1 MLIVASRHYFII
13 KRNQNLILMCV
24 NCITVIARRSTASL
38 WSIIG
43 SVIHQ
48 HLNTRFQP
56 LTVKCSLQISL
67 MPPFS
72 QRNVD
77 DDDEHDDNDV
87 GSYNWNTTTTTSP
100 VCKNFNKMFNHCRS
114 LRLIIQYIFFSHCL
128 FPVKASSYLSGCQNT
143 LRTIVL
149 LQ

>member
-1 MLIVASRHYFII
+1 
-13 KRNQNLILMCV
+13 MCV

-48 HLNTRFQP
+48 QLNTRFQP
-56 LTVKCSLQISL
+56 LSVKCSLQISL

-72 QRNVD
+72 TRNV

-87 GSYNWNTTTTTSP
+87 GSYYWNNTTTTASP
-100 VCKNFNKMFNHCRS
+100 VCKNLNKMYNHCRS
-114 LRLIIQYIFFSHCL
+114 LRLVIQYIFFSHCL
-128 FPVKASSYLSGCQNT
+128 FPVKASSYLSGWQCT
-143 LRTIVL
+143 LNHLL

>member
-1 MLIVASRHYFII
+1 MLIVASRHFLIL
-13 KRNQNLILMCV
+13 KRNQKLILMCV

-43 SVIHQ
+43 AVIQH

-67 MPPFS
+67 MSPFS
-72 QRNVD
+72 TRNVDD

-87 GSYNWNTTTTTSP
+87 GSYYWNTTTTSP
-100 VCKNFNKMFNHCRS
+100 VCKNFNKMYNHCRS
-114 LRLIIQYIFFSHCL
+114 LRLIIQYIFFSHWL
-128 FPVKASSYLSGCQNT
+128 FPVKASPYLSGWQYT
-143 LRTIVL
+143 LRHVL